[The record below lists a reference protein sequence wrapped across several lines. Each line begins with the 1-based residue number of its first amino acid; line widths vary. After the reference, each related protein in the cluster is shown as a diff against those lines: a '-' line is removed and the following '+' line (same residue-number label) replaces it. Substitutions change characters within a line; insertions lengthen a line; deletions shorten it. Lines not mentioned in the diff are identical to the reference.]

1 MTTPNLQNRCGCTSN
16 NFVLQFC
23 ICFFASNMEQHGD
36 HSGSVFG
43 FLLCSCSLV
52 VFVSQNFKLFL
63 SFITLKVFIAFWCAF
78 LIIKKFAY
86 KFFAGVAL
94 ILLTCLVSFNYFH
107 PCIILVGVFVIQEE
121 LQWLCLLNFFIGVTS
136 FIGTPDI

>member
-1 MTTPNLQNRCGCTSN
+1 LIKPTKYLWMELAIKSAIKSLMTTPNVQNRCGCTSN
-16 NFVLQFC
+16 NFVLQFF

-52 VFVSQNFKLFL
+52 VFVSQNFKLFP

-86 KFFAGVAL
+86 KFFAGG
-94 ILLTCLVSFNYFH
+94 SFD
-107 PCIILVGVFVIQEE
+107 
-121 LQWLCLLNFFIGVTS
+121 S
-136 FIGTPDI
+136 FYLSRVV